1 MTVIIELG
9 VTIMQFNDCYFR
21 INEKTDCFEVYQIKD
36 MQFKDMQCYTTIV
49 AMFPKESVMGIYY
62 REKKE

>member
-1 MTVIIELG
+1 MTVIVELD

-36 MQFKDMQCYTTIV
+36 MQCYTTIV
-49 AMFPKESVMGIYY
+49 AMFPKESVIGIYY